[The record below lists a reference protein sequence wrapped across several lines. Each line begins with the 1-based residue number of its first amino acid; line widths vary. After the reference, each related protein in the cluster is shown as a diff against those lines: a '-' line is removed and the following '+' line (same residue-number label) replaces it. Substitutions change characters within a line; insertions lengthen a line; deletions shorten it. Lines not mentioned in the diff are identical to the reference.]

1 MRMKT
6 GFAKQLLSILLC
18 VTMLLTYVPTAAF
31 AAEGTADSA
40 TLYLVPN
47 EWTSDNAGLAVYY
60 WTGTG
65 NNWVKMEKVQDNLYK
80 TVTPIPTS
88 GLSGVIFVRHNSAQE
103 PSWDSKWNQTA
114 DLTFSGTQNT
124 ATIPTG
130 GWEGTAV
137 TWSHTHLGGTATC
150 SEKAVCESCGEGYGD
165 LNSDNHIY
173 DAEGKC
179 DCGLVCSHSSAN
191 TSDYTC
197 TTCGNRLAAKWEKYT
212 SSTLRGYK
220 YYLTLDAV
228 ELTDTSSQDMF
239 IILNDSVLT
248 GTLNIGWCTFSNVNG
263 ATLTIQ
269 GDSLLSSENSTG
281 SYDWILCEAS
291 SMRAAGTQSFG
302 SVETLLNNGL
312 SVLLRQ
318 DKTVGNLSVNVFF
331 KVPAGRTLTVN
342 GTLTLGESAILQI
355 VGTLAFGEAGRIVNS
370 GTVQLPE
377 GTSYAEIPAAITG
390 GIVKI
395 GTASYTWDNDQAKW
409 ICDESSHVGGIATC
423 KERAHCSLCKQVYGY
438 TDSTNHASTEL
449 TYTDNG
455 DGTHLKAH
463 ACCGLSVNRRE
474 THFFD
479 STTGKCAC
487 GYEMAG
493 AKVTSGGVDT
503 YHETLSAALAAAVSG
518 DTVSLCADVDIKT
531 TSHTIPEGVTFSG
544 GEYTISGEGAGWVY
558 NNGIITDGKF
568 TFLLDNRGTIKGG
581 EFFSVSNSGAVMGGS
596 FQGVDC
602 KSGSSI
608 SGPVRISDLT
618 YIEECSINL
627 SEAYLTSGVRIINAS
642 AQGLPVSS
650 LHLPEGYALQVD
662 DSIVSVLPPWL
673 NGFVVEH
680 AHTYEKEEFD
690 TSNHW
695 MVCACGAAT
704 EKLGHSYTYAPNGEN
719 HTVGCVGCG
728 YTGTGDHTMNSN
740 TGKCG
745 LCEAVVAAA
754 KVTTSGGRTT
764 YYETLPAAVTAAQ
777 SSSNSTVT
785 LLKDID
791 LGGKDLEITSGKFTI
806 DLNDCTCTNGDYWN
820 IDIQGG
826 TLTITDSGPN
836 QTGKIMNG
844 DAFYGVTVNPSGTL
858 NLIGGTIEGL
868 SGIRMIGGTVN
879 ISGGTVIGT
888 SSSEVEGALNANGS
902 SSINIT
908 GGSISG
914 KEWDLYFTSNCSVK
928 LMVENGKAVGATF
941 PGGLT
946 INRANLNDLLDI
958 GCRYWAVV
966 DGKDTMLTVADD
978 VTRITDKGD
987 ITVKAACAHPEN
999 SRTDYTTLEEGKH
1012 SYLCALCSNTFT
1024 EDHTVQSEATC
1035 IAKAVCKFCGEYGVK
1050 DATNHADTA
1059 PYDNGFCL
1067 GCDIYEPAVDSDND
1081 GYYEISNAGQLYWF
1095 AQQVNAGN
1103 NAINGK
1109 LMKDIVVN
1117 AGTMTAETTG
1127 AREWIPIS
1135 KDYSNGYSGTF
1146 EGNNKTISGLY
1157 LNNNELTHA
1166 GLFGHIDTDG
1176 KVQNVGVINSYIK
1189 DSNSLAYVGGIS
1201 SYNHGAVL
1209 NCYNTGRVI
1218 GNLRGGGVVG
1228 YNHGTVT
1235 DCYNEG
1241 DVSGTSSI
1249 GGVVGSNRGTV
1260 TDCYN
1265 KGSINGSQVGGVV
1278 GNNTGDVTNCYNTGD
1293 VSSTGNNVGGVAGTN
1308 DGDVTSCYNTGT
1320 VNGTS
1325 NIGGVAGNNTSN
1337 VTNCYNTGSVSA
1349 YDNVGGVVGLHEG
1362 SVTSCYNIGT
1372 VSGTSNIGG
1381 VAGVND
1387 GTVRGC
1393 YYLVGCGGTGYGNS
1407 RKEEAFKSGEVAYLL
1422 GEAFGQTI
1430 SSQDYPV
1437 LGGQKVYYGYLS
1449 CTDDAKVYTNN
1460 ANASATMPEHTGEAT
1475 YTPKADNDIYTHDV
1489 AWSCCGTVVTEYC
1502 GTAIYTVS
1510 SDGATCTVTCED
1522 CKQILASCT
1531 IVAPTCTVYGD
1542 GKSCEATVLV
1552 DGEPVEDSVDFT
1564 YYQQVN
1570 DRWSKLE
1577 AAPTDAGTYRAEFVV
1592 FDDTYYDEH
1601 DAIIH
1606 VEYTIE
1612 KKELTATVSGSMSKS
1627 YDGTNVVPQ
1636 GHSLKIVL
1644 DGVISGDTV
1653 TASADFAFA
1662 GINAGTTTINA
1673 TNIALSGKD
1682 AENYKLKETEVSAN
1696 VGEIVPLDF
1705 NYLEPH
1711 DYEIVFGAEPI
1722 VYNGKEQAMTVE
1734 SFVMCGMDVTY
1745 ELNGNTGTEAGFY
1758 TMTVTATGN
1767 FAGTVTQGWQI
1778 SKKAVTVTAKDQT
1791 ITYGST
1797 ISDTEFTSAGLA
1809 DGHSVTVTLMPSTA
1823 NVTADGTITASAA
1836 VIAAGSTDV
1845 TANYEITYAGGK
1857 LVIEP
1862 DTSKIAG
1869 LTTEN
1874 VTSANETDIKEVQE
1888 MMANADSVKDE
1899 WKAISDT
1906 CEDMIDRIE
1915 EVETA
1920 KKEATDKADT
1930 FDADTVKSTDQEALE
1945 QLAEEI
1951 EALLDT
1957 ENLTEDERKALEEVQ
1972 AQVAGMLDTVVDTAE
1987 DSKAAADVIDALDPE
2002 TVTSEDKEE
2011 LEQAIETIDE
2021 LLKDDHLT
2029 EEERK
2034 ALTDA
2039 KAEAETLIGK
2049 IDAAADATDTENT
2062 DKVENVTAEN
2072 VKPENKE
2079 DLEDAKADLEKALEA
2094 NGGNYTESEKKTIQ
2108 EQIDR
2113 IEAAVAALENV
2124 EKVTESIGVLPESVE
2139 TDDEAAAEK
2148 ILSVKEAYDALTDHE
2163 KSLVDEDVKK
2173 KLDALVAVLTA
2184 YDIIEGDGSS
2194 WTQGSNTALSF
2205 TANGAFSKFVGIKVG
2220 GKNVDKANY
2229 EAKSGSTVI
2238 TLKTSY
2244 LDTLAAGEYT
2254 LTVVYTNGST
2264 DGTFKIAAKATTPPT
2279 GDSSNIMLFGSMLT
2293 ISLAGLI
2300 VLLWA
2305 ARKRK
2310 PENA

>member
-88 GLSGVIFVRHNSAQE
+88 GLSGVIFVRHDSAQE

-124 ATIPTG
+124 ATIPAD
-130 GWEGTAV
+130 GWDGTAV

-248 GTLNIGWCTFSNVNG
+248 GTLNIGSCTFSNVNG

-269 GDSLLSSENSTG
+269 GDSLLSSKNSTG

-291 SMRAAGTQSFG
+291 SMGAAGTQSFG

-312 SVLLRQ
+312 SVFLRQ

-423 KERAHCSLCKQVYGY
+423 KERARCSACKQVYGY

-463 ACCGLSVNRRE
+463 ACCGLSVNSRE
-474 THFFD
+474 THFLD

-487 GYEMAG
+487 GYEMAR

-568 TFLLDNRGTIKGG
+568 TFFVDNRGTIKGG

-627 SEAYLTSGVRIINAS
+627 SEAYLTSRVRIVSANA
-642 AQGLPVSS
+642 QELPVSS

-673 NGFVVEH
+673 YGFVVEH

-719 HTVGCVGCG
+719 HTVGCAGCG
-728 YTGTGDHTMNSN
+728 YTGTG
-740 TGKCG
+740 
-745 LCEAVVAAA
+745 
-754 KVTTSGGRTT
+754 
-764 YYETLPAAVTAAQ
+764 
-777 SSSNSTVT
+777 
-785 LLKDID
+785 
-791 LGGKDLEITSGKFTI
+791 
-806 DLNDCTCTNGDYWN
+806 
-820 IDIQGG
+820 
-826 TLTITDSGPN
+826 
-836 QTGKIMNG
+836 
-844 DAFYGVTVNPSGTL
+844 
-858 NLIGGTIEGL
+858 
-868 SGIRMIGGTVN
+868 
-879 ISGGTVIGT
+879 
-888 SSSEVEGALNANGS
+888 
-902 SSINIT
+902 
-908 GGSISG
+908 
-914 KEWDLYFTSNCSVK
+914 
-928 LMVENGKAVGATF
+928 
-941 PGGLT
+941 
-946 INRANLNDLLDI
+946 
-958 GCRYWAVV
+958 
-966 DGKDTMLTVADD
+966 
-978 VTRITDKGD
+978 
-987 ITVKAACAHPEN
+987 
-999 SRTDYTTLEEGKH
+999 
-1012 SYLCALCSNTFT
+1012 
-1024 EDHTVQSEATC
+1024 DHTVQSEATC

-1201 SYNHGAVL
+1201 SYNHGTVL

-1278 GNNTGDVTNCYNTGD
+1278 GTNDGDVTNCYNTGD
-1293 VSSTGNNVGGVAGTN
+1293 VSSTGNKGGGVAGTN
-1308 DGDVTSCYNTGT
+1308 DGDVTNCYNTGT
-1320 VNGTS
+1320 VSGTS
-1325 NIGGVAGNNTSN
+1325 NIGGVAGSNTS
-1337 VTNCYNTGSVSA
+1337 
-1349 YDNVGGVVGLHEG
+1349 

-1387 GTVRGC
+1387 GNVRSC

-1475 YTPKADNDIYTHDV
+1475 YTPKADNDIYTHDA

-1552 DGEPVEDSVDFT
+1552 DGEPVEDSIAFT
-1564 YYQQVN
+1564 YYQRVN
-1570 DRWSKLE
+1570 DQWSKLE
-1577 AAPTDAGTYRAEFVV
+1577 AAPTDAGTYRAEIVAY
-1592 FDDTYYDEH
+1592 DDTYYDEH

-1888 MMANADSVKDE
+1888 MLENADSVKDE
-1899 WKAISDT
+1899 WNAVTAT
-1906 CEDMIDRIE
+1906 CEDLL
-1915 EVETA
+1915 A
-1920 KKEATDKADT
+1920 K
-1930 FDADTVKSTDQEALE
+1930 
-1945 QLAEEI
+1945 
-1951 EALLDT
+1951 
-1957 ENLTEDERKALEEVQ
+1957 
-1972 AQVAGMLDTVVDTAE
+1972 
-1987 DSKAAADVIDALDPE
+1987 
-2002 TVTSEDKEE
+2002 
-2011 LEQAIETIDE
+2011 
-2021 LLKDDHLT
+2021 
-2029 EEERK
+2029 
-2034 ALTDA
+2034 
-2039 KAEAETLIGK
+2039 IG
-2049 IDAAADATDTENT
+2049 AAADATDTENT
-2062 DKVENVTAEN
+2062 GKVENVTAEN

-2079 DLEDAKADLEKALEA
+2079 ALEDAKADLEKALEA

-2194 WTQGSNTALSF
+2194 WTQGSNGTVSF
-2205 TANGAFSKFVGIKVG
+2205 TANGAFSKFVGIKVD
-2220 GKNVDKANY
+2220 GKAVDKANF

-2238 TLKTSY
+2238 TLKASY
-2244 LDTLAAGEYT
+2244 LATLAVGEHT
-2254 LTVVYTNGST
+2254 LTVVYTDGST
-2264 DGTFKIAAKATTPPT
+2264 DGTFKIAARAITPPT

>member
-31 AAEGTADSA
+31 AAERTADSA

-88 GLSGVIFVRHNSAQE
+88 GLSGVIFVRHDSAQE

-124 ATIPTG
+124 ATIPAG

-248 GTLNIGWCTFSNVNG
+248 GTLNIGSCTFSNVNG

-291 SMRAAGTQSFG
+291 SMGAAGTQSFG

-312 SVLLRQ
+312 SVFLRQ

-423 KERAHCSLCKQVYGY
+423 KERAHCSACKQAYGY
-438 TDSTNHASTEL
+438 TDSTNHASTEF

-474 THFFD
+474 THILD

-581 EFFSVSNSGAVMGGS
+581 EFYDVTNSGTVMGGS
-596 FQGVDC
+596 FQNVDC

-608 SGPVRISDLT
+608 SGPVRISELK
-618 YIEECSINL
+618 YFAECSINL
-627 SEAYLTSGVRIINAS
+627 SEAYLISGVRIVNAN
-642 AQGLPVSS
+642 AQELPVSS
-650 LHLPEGYALQVD
+650 FHLPEGYALQVD

-673 NGFVVEH
+673 YGFVVEH

-719 HTVGCVGCG
+719 HTVSCAGCG
-728 YTGTGDHTMNSN
+728 YTGTGNHTMNSN

-836 QTGKIMNG
+836 QTGKIMKG

-858 NLIGGTIEGL
+858 NLIGGTIEGR

-888 SSSEVEGALNANGS
+888 SSSEYEGALNADGR

-946 INRANLNDLLDI
+946 INRTNLNDLLDI

-966 DGKDTMLTVADD
+966 DGKDTMLTVSDD
-978 VTRITDKGD
+978 VTEITDKGD

-1024 EDHTVQSEATC
+1024 EDHTVQSDATC

-1135 KDYSNGYSGTF
+1135 KDYGNGYSGTF

-1157 LNNNELTHA
+1157 LNNKELTHA

-1228 YNHGTVT
+1228 YNAGTVT

-1249 GGVVGSNRGTV
+1249 GGVVGSNHGTV

-1265 KGSINGSQVGGVV
+1265 KGSINGSQAGGVV

-1308 DGDVTSCYNTGT
+1308 DGDVTNCYNTGT

-1325 NIGGVAGNNTSN
+1325 NI
-1337 VTNCYNTGSVSA
+1337 
-1349 YDNVGGVVGLHEG
+1349 GGVVGLHEG

-1407 RKEEAFKSGEVAYLL
+1407 RKEEAFKSGEVAYWL

-1475 YTPKADNDIYTHDV
+1475 YTPNADNNSMHDA

-1522 CKQILASCT
+1522 CKRVLASCT

-1542 GKSCEATVLV
+1542 GKSREATVLV
-1552 DGEPVEDSVDFT
+1552 DGEPVEDSIAFT
-1564 YYQQVN
+1564 YYQRVN
-1570 DRWSKLE
+1570 DQWSKLE
-1577 AAPTDAGTYRAEFVV
+1577 AAPTDAGTYRAEIVAY
-1592 FDDTYYDEH
+1592 DDTYYDEH

-1627 YDGTNVVPQ
+1627 YDGTNVIPQ

-1888 MMANADSVKDE
+1888 MLENADSVKDE
-1899 WKAISDT
+1899 WNAVTAT
-1906 CEDMIDRIE
+1906 CEDLL
-1915 EVETA
+1915 A
-1920 KKEATDKADT
+1920 K
-1930 FDADTVKSTDQEALE
+1930 
-1945 QLAEEI
+1945 
-1951 EALLDT
+1951 
-1957 ENLTEDERKALEEVQ
+1957 
-1972 AQVAGMLDTVVDTAE
+1972 
-1987 DSKAAADVIDALDPE
+1987 
-2002 TVTSEDKEE
+2002 
-2011 LEQAIETIDE
+2011 
-2021 LLKDDHLT
+2021 
-2029 EEERK
+2029 
-2034 ALTDA
+2034 
-2039 KAEAETLIGK
+2039 IG
-2049 IDAAADATDTENT
+2049 AAADATDTENT
-2062 DKVENVTAEN
+2062 GKVENVTAEN

-2079 DLEDAKADLEKALEA
+2079 ALEDAKADLEKALEA

-2113 IEAAVAALENV
+2113 IEAAVAVLENV

-2194 WTQGSNTALSF
+2194 WTQGSNGTVSF
-2205 TANGAFSKFVGIKVG
+2205 TANGAFSKFVGIKVD
-2220 GKNVDKANY
+2220 GKAVDKANF

-2238 TLKTSY
+2238 TLKASY
-2244 LDTLAAGEYT
+2244 LATLAVGEHT
-2254 LTVVYTNGST
+2254 LTVVYTDGST
-2264 DGTFKIAAKATTPPT
+2264 DGTFKIAARAITPPT